1 MLVIK
6 YCRQKCER
14 TKNDYNSAST
24 NRPQIFENVASQAA
38 PDDIMAQVRK
48 SNNSLQHRESRL
60 AKLVIITTIK
70 TITTLLVTLHLNYL
84 LQFRAIIIGTIA

>member
-1 MLVIK
+1 MPHASGLLTIK
-6 YCRQKCER
+6 YSSLLQV
-14 TKNDYNSAST
+14 ST
-24 NRPQIFENVASQAA
+24 IQVLEIFEMVTIQASL
-38 PDDIMAQVRK
+38 DDITAQVRK

-70 TITTLLVTLHLNYL
+70 TITLLVTLHLNYL